1 MMSEK
6 KGLKVGAKLGICI
19 GIAFLFF
26 CLAQWQNYQSIVELY
41 QAAMEMS
48 TNAGL
53 QEEANVVEAAFSKAT
68 SNSIIGLVIMVV
80 IVAILFFVMMKSL
93 FSPLK
98 RITKTVREINDSIL
112 AGHVDLSTRIGYQK
126 GDELGVMSDGI
137 DGLME
142 SIEGIIGGVVNHSSD
157 IEESTDVIERSVDDA
172 NKSSEEISAVMQEL
186 VAGMEEIS
194 ATVVTVD
201 ESAHT
206 AGTSV
211 QEIMNATEEMMQ
223 KVKEMQNRSVE
234 TTKASKESQQ
244 TVIRLVNEMEQ
255 SMAEAIRESREVEK
269 INSLTGD
276 ILNIASQTN
285 LLALNASIEAARAGE
300 HGRGFAVV
308 ADEIRVL
315 ADNSKNTA
323 TNIQELSNVV
333 IGAVKKLNDNAEVL
347 MEFVSGRVV
356 EDYKQNV
363 ESGMVYNDDAAE
375 IHKEMNLFISKADAL
390 NRMMKEMV
398 VQFDRINNSIDE
410 NTQGISGAAGSATSL
425 VSLMSDV
432 SNAVDTSKNAV
443 DGLEKAI
450 EKFR

>member
-1 MMSEK
+1 M
-6 KGLKVGAKLGICI
+6 
-19 GIAFLFF
+19 FF
-26 CLAQWQNYQSIVELY
+26 CLAQWQNYQSITELY
-41 QAAMEMS
+41 QAAIELS
-48 TNAGL
+48 ATAGL
-53 QEEANVVEAAFSKAT
+53 QEEAQVVEAAFSKAT
-68 SNSIIGLVIMVV
+68 SDSIIGTVIMVV
-80 IVAILFFVMMKSL
+80 IVGALFVVMMKSL
-93 FSPLK
+93 FLPLK
-98 RITKTVREINDSIL
+98 KITKTVQEINDSIQ
-112 AGHVDLSTRIGYQK
+112 AGRVDLSMRTGYQR

-142 SIEGIIGGVVNHSSD
+142 SIEDIIGGVVNHSAEID
-157 IEESTDVIERSVDDA
+157 GSTDVIERSVSAA

-194 ATVVTVD
+194 ATVATMD
-201 ESAHT
+201 ESTHT

-211 QEIMNATEEMMQ
+211 QEMMNATEDMMQ
-223 KVKEMQNRSVE
+223 KVDGMQRRSME

-244 TVIRLVNEMEQ
+244 NVTRLINEMEQ
-255 SMAEAIRESREVEK
+255 SMAEAIKESREVEK

-333 IGAVKKLNDNAEVL
+333 VGAVKKLNDNAETL

-356 EDYKQNV
+356 EDYKKNV
-363 ESGMVYNDDAAE
+363 EFGMVYNEEASE
-375 IHKEMNLFISKADAL
+375 IREEINQFIMQADSI
-390 NRMMKEMV
+390 NHMMKEMV

-410 NTQGISGAAGSATSL
+410 NTRGISGAA
-425 VSLMSDV
+425 
-432 SNAVDTSKNAV
+432 
-443 DGLEKAI
+443 
-450 EKFR
+450 R